1 MSGGPATPAPYEGGR
16 HVPNILTVSRLLLAA
31 AFFVVLSPWQY
42 EKSPAAAGT
51 GIDWWI
57 LFAAALFGLAAITDA
72 LDGMLARR
80 WGVVSVFGRIM
91 DPFADKILILGA
103 FILLAG
109 RGFMMSIDQKA
120 PIPMSAVTPWMV
132 IVILARELLVTS
144 MRAVVE
150 SEGKSFAASAS
161 GKWKMIL
168 QSICVPVVLVLLAFP
183 QSAHRGIARDWSYW
197 TIHITVWATVAVT
210 VWSGLP
216 YLARAF
222 TAMREAR
229 RAQDPAA

>member
-132 IVILARELLVTS
+132 TS
-144 MRAVVE
+144 TFVV
-150 SEGKSFAASAS
+150 
-161 GKWKMIL
+161 
-168 QSICVPVVLVLLAFP
+168 
-183 QSAHRGIARDWSYW
+183 
-197 TIHITVWATVAVT
+197 
-210 VWSGLP
+210 
-216 YLARAF
+216 
-222 TAMREAR
+222 
-229 RAQDPAA
+229 PAAPAIFMPREKVPTPAGPLSVKSLRMRSEFSGRLSA